1 MPAEQPPPDLAG
13 STARPDTQHSDWFRL
28 RRSLALLAMTLVAPG
43 SAQLAAGSKRV
54 GRVALRVWLALLG
67 LMLVLGIS
75 WVVDRTWLLALGTDT
90 NVLLVLRWLLFV
102 LAGGWVLLLSD
113 AWRLG
118 DPLRMRREH
127 RAATVGV
134 NTALCGLTAGALL
147 FSAHLVA
154 VQRDLILSVFDGG
167 GSSEPYEGRY
177 NILLLGGDS
186 GEHRSGL
193 RPDAISVA
201 SVDEDTGRTVLLS
214 LPRNMENVPFAPGS
228 VMAEQFPAGFDCD
241 GCYLNAVYTWA
252 LAHEELWSK
261 DVRDVGVQA
270 TSEAVEGITGLPV
283 SYYAMVNMAGFAD
296 LVDAVGGVRVDVEE
310 QIPIGG
316 IGSPVQGYIE
326 PGRQRLDGFEALWYA
341 RSRVADD
348 DYTRM
353 GRQKCLLNAMLQQLS
368 PSTVVLRVQD
378 IASAGKRLLK
388 TDIPAGELDTFVD
401 LALKARNQPISSVSF
416 VPPKVQTYDPDFDV
430 VRDMVADA
438 LAKAEGS
445 YQRPEGDGKS
455 KPARTTGAR
464 NTSDDLARAC

>member
-1 MPAEQPPPDLAG
+1 MPAEQPPPDPAG
-13 STARPDTQHSDWFRL
+13 STARPDAHSDRIRL
-28 RRSLALLAMTLVAPG
+28 RRSLALLGMTLVAPG

-54 GRVALRVWLALLG
+54 GRIALRVWLALLG
-67 LMLVLGIS
+67 VLLVLGVA
-75 WVVDRTWLLALGTDT
+75 WLVDRTWLFALGTDT

-118 DPLRMRREH
+118 DPLRLRRDH

-252 LAHEELWSK
+252 LAHEELWGK

-438 LAKAEGS
+438 LSKAEGS